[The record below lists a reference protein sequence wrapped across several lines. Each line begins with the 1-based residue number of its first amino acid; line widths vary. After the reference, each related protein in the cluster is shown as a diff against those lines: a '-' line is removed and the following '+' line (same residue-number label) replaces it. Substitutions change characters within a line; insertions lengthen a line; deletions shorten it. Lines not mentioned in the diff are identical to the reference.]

1 MGVGG
6 SSPHG
11 LSIKTVDM
19 TYDASTHRVTRV
31 SEAGIIF
38 QFGPGV
44 GDHSQI
50 RQHGL
55 KIGFRIRRAHGSAEM
70 AFTTGAATS
79 ASQPPPPAA
88 QYVSFS
94 ENAAATQELRSIFG
108 VDTCSFFF
116 FTREM
121 ERWIGFNIPAG
132 SIPPPVSPASADR
145 LFFKITLRR
154 LDTSHVKDCDVVP
167 VVATFGNIPF
177 QQHYALG
184 VSFYT
189 RGPVAGAPTFD
200 AQVLGNS

>member
-31 SEAGIIF
+31 SEAGIIIV
-38 QFGPGV
+38 FGPNV
-44 GDHSQI
+44 ADHSKI
-50 RQHGL
+50 RQDGL
-55 KIGFRIRRAHGSAEM
+55 KIGFRIRSTHGSAQV

-79 ASQPPPPAA
+79 NTQPPPPPA
-88 QYVSFS
+88 QYTVLS
-94 ENAAATQELRSIFG
+94 EDPATTQELYSIFG
-108 VDTCSFFF
+108 VDTCRFLFW
-116 FTREM
+116 TRKT
-121 ERWIGFNIPAG
+121 ERWIGFNIAT
-132 SIPPPVSPASADR
+132 SQIPPPVSPASADR
-145 LFFKITLRR
+145 LFFRITLRR

-167 VVATFGNIPF
+167 VVAGFGTDPL

-189 RGPVAGAPTFD
+189 RGPGASAPTFD